1 MKAKKLRILLVED
14 NPEDVLIAE
23 RSLMKANMRDK
34 SELFIVR
41 DGQEALD
48 FLRHKGKF
56 TEAARPDLI
65 LLDLKLPK
73 VNGHEVLAE
82 IKADEH
88 LRRIPVIVLT
98 VSERE
103 EDMVKAYNSGASGYI
118 TKPPSSAE
126 FAKVIET
133 VLDYWR
139 ISELPSQSGNGGES
153 H

>member
-1 MKAKKLRILLVED
+1 MKPKKLKILLVED
-14 NPEDVLIAE
+14 NPEDILIAE
-23 RSLMKANMRDK
+23 RALTKANMKEK

-48 FLRHKGKF
+48 FLYRQGQY
-56 TEAARPDLI
+56 ENAPRPDLI

-73 VNGHEVLAE
+73 VSGHEVLQK
-82 IKADEH
+82 IKDDEH

-98 VSERE
+98 ISERE
-103 EDMVKAYNSGASGYI
+103 EDMVKAYDSGASGYI

-126 FAKVIET
+126 FARVIET

-139 ISELPSQSGNGGES
+139 ISELPPQGRS
-153 H
+153 

>member
-23 RSLMKANMRDK
+23 RSLMKANMREK
-34 SELFIVR
+34 SELFVVR

-48 FLRHKGKF
+48 YLRRHGKF

-82 IKADEH
+82 VKGDDR
-88 LRRIPVIVLT
+88 LRRIPVIVMT

-139 ISELPSQSGNGGES
+139 ISELPSQSGNGVES
-153 H
+153 

>member
-1 MKAKKLRILLVED
+1 MKEKKLRILLVED
-14 NPEDVLIAE
+14 NPDDILIAE
-23 RSLMKANMRDK
+23 RSLMKGNMSER
-34 SELFIVR
+34 SELFVVR

-48 FLRHKGKF
+48 FLRRRGGHGD
-56 TEAARPDLI
+56 APRPDLI
-65 LLDLKLPK
+65 LLDLNLPK
-73 VNGHEVLAE
+73 IDGHEVLEE
-82 IKADEH
+82 IKKDDR

-139 ISELPSQSGNGGES
+139 ISELPPQSGNGGL
-153 H
+153 

>member
-14 NPEDVLIAE
+14 KPEDVLIAE
-23 RSLMKANMRDK
+23 RALTKANMREK
-34 SELFIVR
+34 SELFVAR

-48 FLRHKGKF
+48 FLHRQGEF
-56 TEAARPDLI
+56 RDAPRPDLI

-73 VNGHEVLAE
+73 VNGLEVLAE
-82 IKADEH
+82 IKGDER

-98 VSERE
+98 ISERE
-103 EDMVKAYNSGASGYI
+103 EDMVKAYDSGASGYI

-133 VLDYWR
+133 VLEYWR
-139 ISELPSQSGNGGES
+139 ISELPPQSGS
-153 H
+153 

>member
-23 RSLMKANMRDK
+23 RSLMKANMREQ
-34 SELFIVR
+34 SELFVVR

-48 FLRHKGKF
+48 FLRRQGKF
-56 TEAARPDLI
+56 SEAARPDLI

-82 IKADEH
+82 IKRDDR

-139 ISELPSQSGNGGES
+139 ISELPSQSGNGVEG
-153 H
+153 

>member
-14 NPEDVLIAE
+14 NPEDIVIAE
-23 RSLMKANMRDK
+23 RALSKAHVEEK

-48 FLRHKGKF
+48 FLRRQGSHRD
-56 TEAARPDLI
+56 APRPDLI

-82 IKADEH
+82 IKQDES

-103 EDMVKAYNSGASGYI
+103 EDMVKAYDSGASGYI
-118 TKPPSSAE
+118 TKPPRTAD

-139 ISELPSQSGNGGES
+139 ISELPPRGGGR
-153 H
+153 

>member
-1 MKAKKLRILLVED
+1 MKLKKLRILLVED
-14 NPEDVLIAE
+14 NPEDILIAE
-23 RSLMKANMRDK
+23 RSLQKANMKDK

-48 FLRHKGKF
+48 FLRRRKNFKD
-56 TEAARPDLI
+56 APRPDLI

-82 IKADEH
+82 IKRDES

-98 VSERE
+98 ISERE

-139 ISELPSQSGNGGES
+139 ISELPAQSSNGEGP
-153 H
+153 

>member
-23 RSLMKANMRDK
+23 RSLMKANMREK
-34 SELFIVR
+34 SELFVVR

-48 FLRHKGKF
+48 YLRRHGKF

-82 IKADEH
+82 VKGDDR
-88 LRRIPVIVLT
+88 LRRIPVIVMT

-139 ISELPSQSGNGGES
+139 ISELPSQSGNGVEN
-153 H
+153 

>member
-1 MKAKKLRILLVED
+1 MKSKKLKILLVED
-14 NPEDVLIAE
+14 NPDDIVIAE
-23 RSLMKANMRDK
+23 RSLTKGAMKDR
-34 SELFIVR
+34 SELFVVR

-48 FLRHKGKF
+48 FLKHHGPHKG
-56 TEAARPDLI
+56 APRPDLI

-82 IKADEH
+82 IKASDN
-88 LRRIPVIVLT
+88 LRRIPVIVMT

-126 FAKVIET
+126 FSKVIET

-139 ISELPSQSGNGGES
+139 ISELPSETGNGVGV
-153 H
+153 

>member
-1 MKAKKLRILLVED
+1 MKPKKLRILLVED

-23 RSLMKANMRDK
+23 RALKKTHLKDS
-34 SELFIVR
+34 SELFVVH

-48 FLRHKGKF
+48 FLRRQGAH
-56 TEAARPDLI
+56 ADAPRPDLI

-73 VNGHEVLAE
+73 VSGHEVLAE
-82 IKADEH
+82 IKKDEN

-103 EDMVKAYNSGASGYI
+103 EDMVKAYDSGASGYI
-118 TKPPSSAE
+118 TKPPSSAD
-126 FAKVIET
+126 FAKVLET

-139 ISELPSQSGNGGES
+139 ISELPPQGVSAL
-153 H
+153 